1 MARVDSDLTAA
12 ARIRDAALRAFAAR
26 GVAATSIRD
35 VARAARVSPGLV
47 QHHFRSKA
55 GLRRAVEEFVA
66 GRVSEAFGE
75 RFDQRSVSELSGR
88 ISAKISDFI
97 RENPDVFAYIGRSL
111 LEGDRAGV
119 ALFEGFLR
127 LARTQID
134 RLQSTRL
141 LRPDLDPDWTALHV
155 VLIDLGAYLLE
166 AGVSRFLGESL
177 RSERALARMERATVQ
192 LFVQGVFRADPST
205 THAKAAPRRRHV
217 TRARKPRRPA
227 RQSSDSRLRTR
238 TE

>member
-1 MARVDSDLTAA
+1 MARPDRDLTAA
-12 ARIRDAALRAFAAR
+12 ARIRDAALREFAAR

-55 GLRRAVEEFVA
+55 GLRRAVEDLVA
-66 GRVSEAFGE
+66 RRALEAFGHPFDE
-75 RFDQRSVSELSGR
+75 RSIAALSSR
-88 ISAKISDFI
+88 ISTKISDFI
-97 RENPDVFAYIGRSL
+97 RENPDVFGYIGRSL
-111 LEGDRAGV
+111 LEGDRAGI

-134 RLQSTRL
+134 RLRTTRL
-141 LRPDLDPDWTALHV
+141 LRADLDPDWTALHL

-177 RSERALARMERATVQ
+177 RSERGLARMERATVQ
-192 LFVQGVFRADPST
+192 LFAQGVFRPSARATGT
-205 THAKAAPRRRHV
+205 TAAPRRRRAP
-217 TRARKPRRPA
+217 RARKRR
-227 RQSSDSRLRTR
+227 QRTR
-238 TE
+238 SPVSRAPAV

>member
-1 MARVDSDLTAA
+1 MVRVDSDLTAA
-12 ARIRDAALRAFAAR
+12 ARIRDAALREFAAR

-55 GLRRAVEEFVA
+55 GLRRAVEDFVA
-66 GRVSEAFGE
+66 GRVREAFGE
-75 RFDQRSVSELSGR
+75 RFEQRSVAELSSR

-111 LEGDRAGV
+111 LEGDPAGGS
-119 ALFEGFLR
+119 LFEGFLR

-141 LRPDLDPDWTALHV
+141 LRPDLDPEWTALHV

-166 AGVSRFLGESL
+166 AGVSRFLGEPL

-192 LFVQGVFRADPST
+192 LFVQGVFRADPGT
-205 THAKAAPRRRHV
+205 TRATAAPRRRRA

-227 RQSSDSRLRTR
+227 RQSRASRLSTR

>member
-1 MARVDSDLTAA
+1 MARVDSDRTAA
-12 ARIRDAALRAFAAR
+12 ARIRDAALREFAAR

-55 GLRRAVEEFVA
+55 GLRRTVEDFVA
-66 GRVSEAFGE
+66 GRAREAFSE
-75 RFDQRSVSELSGR
+75 RFDQRSVEELSSR
-88 ISAKISDFI
+88 ISAKISEFI
-97 RENPDVFAYIGRSL
+97 RENPDVFAYIGRSI
-111 LEGDRAGV
+111 LEGDPAGV

-127 LARTQID
+127 LARAQID

-141 LRPDLDPDWTALHV
+141 LRPDLDPEWTALHV

-177 RSERALARMERATVQ
+177 RSEPALARMEHATVQ
-192 LFVQGVFRADPST
+192 LFVQGVFRAGPGT
-205 THAKAAPRRRHV
+205 TRAKAAPRRRRA

-227 RQSSDSRLRTR
+227 RQTVSRAPAV
-238 TE
+238 

>member
-1 MARVDSDLTAA
+1 MARADSDLTAA
-12 ARIRDAALRAFAAR
+12 ARIRDAALREFAAR

-55 GLRRAVEEFVA
+55 GLRRAVEDFVA
-66 GRVSEAFGE
+66 GRASEAFDE
-75 RFDQRSVSELSGR
+75 RFDQRSVAELSSR

-111 LEGDRAGV
+111 LEGDPAGI

-177 RSERALARMERATVQ
+177 RSERALARMEHATVQ
-192 LFVQGVFRADPST
+192 LFVQGVFRAGAVTP
-205 THAKAAPRRRHV
+205 AARARPASPTRKTRRR
-217 TRARKPRRPA
+217 AR
-227 RQSSDSRLRTR
+227 
-238 TE
+238 

>member
-1 MARVDSDLTAA
+1 MARANSDLTAA
-12 ARIRDAALRAFAAR
+12 ARIRDAALREFAAR

-55 GLRRAVEEFVA
+55 GLRRAVEDLVA
-66 GRVSEAFGE
+66 QRAVEAFGQQ
-75 RFDQRSVSELSGR
+75 FDERSVAELSSR

-111 LEGDRAGV
+111 LEGDRAGI

-134 RLQSTRL
+134 RLRATRL
-141 LRPDLDPDWTALHV
+141 LRADLDPEWTALHL

-166 AGVSRFLGESL
+166 AGINRFLGESL
-177 RSERALARMERATVQ
+177 RSEHALARMERATVQ
-192 LFVQGVFRADPST
+192 LFVQGVFRAGAGAT
-205 THAKAAPRRRHV
+205 GAKAAPRNARPEAAPAGAPSV
-217 TRARKPRRPA
+217 SRAPA
-227 RQSSDSRLRTR
+227 V
-238 TE
+238 

>member
-12 ARIRDAALRAFAAR
+12 ARIRDAALREFAAR

-55 GLRRAVEEFVA
+55 GLRHAVEDLVAQRAVE
-66 GRVSEAFGE
+66 AFGQ
-75 RFDQRSVSELSGR
+75 RFDERSVAELSSR

-111 LEGDRAGV
+111 LEGDRAGI

-134 RLQSTRL
+134 RLRATRL
-141 LRPDLDPDWTALHV
+141 LRADLDPEWTALHL

-177 RSERALARMERATVQ
+177 RSEHALARMERATVQ
-192 LFVQGVFRADPST
+192 LFVQGVFRAGARAT
-205 THAKAAPRRRHV
+205 GAKAAPRRRRAP
-217 TRARKPRRPA
+217 RARKPRRPA
-227 RQSSDSRLRTR
+227 RPPVSRAPAV
-238 TE
+238 

>member
-1 MARVDSDLTAA
+1 MARPDRDLTAA
-12 ARIRDAALRAFAAR
+12 ARIRDAALREFAAR

-55 GLRRAVEEFVA
+55 GLRRAVEDLVA
-66 GRVSEAFGE
+66 RRALEAFGHPFDE
-75 RFDQRSVSELSGR
+75 RSIAALSSR
-88 ISAKISDFI
+88 ISTKISDFI
-97 RENPDVFAYIGRSL
+97 RENPDVFGYIGRSL
-111 LEGDRAGV
+111 LEGDRAGI

-134 RLQSTRL
+134 RLRTTRL
-141 LRPDLDPDWTALHV
+141 LRADLDPDWTALHL

-177 RSERALARMERATVQ
+177 RSERALARMERATAQ
-192 LFVQGVFRADPST
+192 LFVKGVFRAGAVTP
-205 THAKAAPRRRHV
+205 AARVRRV
-217 TRARKPRRPA
+217 PPTRKPRQRA
-227 RQSSDSRLRTR
+227 LADQSSARRLSTR